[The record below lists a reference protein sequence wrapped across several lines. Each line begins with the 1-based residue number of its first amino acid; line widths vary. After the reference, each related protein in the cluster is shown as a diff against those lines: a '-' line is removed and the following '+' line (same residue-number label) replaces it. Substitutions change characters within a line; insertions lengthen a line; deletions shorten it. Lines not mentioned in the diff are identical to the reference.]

1 MHDQTLVVAVQ
12 HQRPEL
18 SIILVQQ
25 LDAKLNNI
33 RHVKIH
39 INKISKIN
47 SAPHTLQSSP
57 MCSLISSCNGKAT
70 TQIHL
75 DKHTC
80 CNYKS
85 MRSTAITQLIN
96 TYPESMSLKP
106 EPFTAGSFP
115 LLQDQSTTNHNE
127 IIELKLF
134 ISFLDQMNQDITCL
148 W

>member
-25 LDAKLNNI
+25 LDAKL
-33 RHVKIH
+33 R
-39 INKISKIN
+39 S
-47 SAPHTLQSSP
+47 PYSSVL
-57 MCSLISSCNGKAT
+57 S
-70 TQIHL
+70 
-75 DKHTC
+75 DVF
-80 CNYKS
+80 
-85 MRSTAITQLIN
+85 
-96 TYPESMSLKP
+96 PESMSLKP